1 MIHGIWKTAGRRT
14 YRGHA
19 PSEPPWEASIPAT
32 VAARAINR
40 GDLALLEEFV
50 PSLPPEFSLPEGW
63 LG

>member
-50 PSLPPEFSLPEGW
+50 PSLPAEFCLPEGW
-63 LG
+63 L